1 MIDIL
6 GKITQY
12 RLQMNWSEYQ
22 LAKAANLPQS
32 TISTWYRKN
41 IMPSFSSLEKICD
54 AFGITISQFFAENDD
69 LTSLSSMQKEI
80 LICWSRLNRQQ
91 QERLLYFLQSLVTKV

>member
-41 IMPSFSSLEKICD
+41 IMPSFNSLEKICD

-80 LICWSRLNRQQ
+80 LICWSRLNRSQ
-91 QERLLYFLQSLVTKV
+91 QERLLYFLESLATKV